1 MNHILWKQSN
11 KVICMHWNSYLC
23 YIKVSAA
30 HTEVIVYVA
39 SVCVQYVTY
48 QGFKSS
54 QPTWTGCCWLSWA
67 PPARHYFQTS
77 TLKRPSL
84 TWANT
89 KVDKSSKANTP
100 SHHCS
105 SSATAGCVVV
115 VVMVVLVRTAITF
128 LSQCA
133 LNIHGHKIIAFHCQ
147 WYLTNSLLSYN
158 GHNKYKQIIKSL

>member
-67 PPARHYFQTS
+67 PPPGRHYSHTS
-77 TLKRPSL
+77 TLKRALL
-84 TWANT
+84 TWANN
-89 KVDKSSKANTP
+89 KVDESSKANTP
-100 SHHCS
+100 SPHCS
-105 SSATAGCVVV
+105 SSATGCVVV
-115 VVMVVLVRTAITF
+115 VVVVVVRTATF
-128 LSQCA
+128 LSRCA
-133 LNIHGHKIIAFHCQ
+133 LNIHHVHKIES
-147 WYLTNSLLSYN
+147 SLPMIST
-158 GHNKYKQIIKSL
+158 K